1 MLTPTRVF
9 ISVPS
14 SGWLQPEQ
22 LDIKNGVID
31 RVRLAGFEPQEFL
44 TSGDFTKLAWSHD
57 NLQHR
62 LGRCQGAV
70 ILGLVRWEGWDINRK
85 QYKFN
90 TAYNHYEGALAL
102 AKNIPTFI
110 LMHEHVYKAGI
121 ALKSRKQHFVKLPDK
136 ANSSWLQTDQFLSKF
151 NEWADVVKKRY
162 LVFLGYS
169 SNAGTT
175 AAKIK
180 DYLTSRGVSVMD
192 WAVDFKPAFP
202 VIDKIERASKS
213 CMGSIFLF
221 TKDDDVTT
229 GEIEAAATRD
239 TVIFEAGYF
248 VQAKGIDKTLIIK
261 EEGVNLPAKLGGSTF
276 RNRDDLSSIEKDLE
290 KFIVNNL

>member
-14 SGWLQPEQ
+14 SDWLPPEQ

-57 NLQHR
+57 NLQYR

-85 QYKFN
+85 PYKFN

-102 AKNIPTFI
+102 ARSIPTFI
-110 LMHEHVYKAGI
+110 LMHEHIYKAGI
-121 ALKSRKQHFVKLPDK
+121 ALKNRKKHFVKLPDK
-136 ANSSWLQTDQFLSKF
+136 VDSTWLQTDQFSSKF
-151 NEWADVVKKRY
+151 NEWVDVVRNRY
-162 LVFLGYS
+162 LLYLGYS
-169 SNAGTT
+169 SNARAT
-175 AAKIK
+175 AARLKG
-180 DYLTSRGVSVMD
+180 LLANQGVSVMD
-192 WAVDFKPAFP
+192 WAVDFNPAVP
-202 VIDKIERASKS
+202 IMDEIERASKS
-213 CMGSIFLF
+213 CLGGIFLF
-221 TKDDDVTT
+221 TKEEDVST
-229 GEIEAAATRD
+229 GEIEPPATRD

-248 VQAKGIDKTLIIK
+248 AQAKGVDKTLLIK
-261 EEGVNLPAKLGGSTF
+261 EEGAKMPAHMSGLTF
-276 RNRDDLSSIEKDLE
+276 RNRDDLSSLEKDLE
-290 KFIVNNL
+290 KFIVKNL